1 MWRWLLG
8 LAILAGALFGIVLGA
23 LNPDPV
29 TLKLIFIEW
38 TASLGAAIALSAGV
52 GLALGFG
59 LAVVLMMF
67 RRPAGRRK
75 TERTPEASQS
85 LTDV

>member
-8 LAILAGALFGIVLGA
+8 LAIVAGALFGVILGA

-29 TLKLIFIEW
+29 TLELVFLEW
-38 TASLGAAIALSAGV
+38 TASLGAVIALSAGV
-52 GLALGFG
+52 GLALGFA
-59 LAVVLMMF
+59 LAVVLLMF
-67 RRPAGRRK
+67 RRPAGRNRPP
-75 TERTPEASQS
+75 RTSEASQS